1 MLRLDGSV
9 GEGGGQL
16 LRSALTLSAATGRPF
31 RMEGVRA
38 GRQPPGLRRQHVAAT
53 RAAAEIS
60 GAHLEGD
67 APGST
72 RVVFRPSSLRGG
84 QFTFDVGGAG
94 SAILVL
100 QTVLPALVLADRAS
114 DLTLRGGTHN
124 PFAPP
129 FEFLQR
135 AYLPALRR
143 MGMEATA
150 TLDRRGFFPAG
161 GGLVRCRVR
170 PGEPVPLSTH
180 ERGEELRRRARAVV
194 ADLPRHIAD
203 RELSVTRAMLDLDER
218 DVELVE
224 DGEADGPGNVLIV
237 DVECEEASEVLAGF
251 GRRGVPAESV
261 ATETCKQALRYI
273 ESEAPVGT
281 HLADQLLVPMGLAG
295 GGSFTTREPTSHMR
309 TNAIVVRRFLRVDVH
324 IRETNGKWRVTVG

>member
-38 GRQPPGLRRQHVAAT
+38 GRQPPGLRRQHVAAA

-60 GAHLEGD
+60 GARLEGD

-72 RVVFRPSSLRGG
+72 RVAFRPSSLRGG
-84 QFTFDVGGAG
+84 RFAFDVGGAG
-94 SAILVL
+94 SAVLVL
-100 QTVLPALVLADRAS
+100 QTVLPALVLADRPS
-114 DLTLRGGTHN
+114 DVTVRGGTHN

-135 AYLPALRR
+135 AYLPAVRR
-143 MGMEATA
+143 MGVEASA
-150 TLDRRGFFPAG
+150 ALDRRGFFPAG

-170 PGEPVPLSTH
+170 PGELVPLSVH
-180 ERGEELRRRARAVV
+180 ERGEEVRRRARAVV
-194 ADLPRHIAD
+194 AGLPRHIAD
-203 RELSVTRAMLDLDER
+203 RELSVARAALDLDER

-224 DGEADGPGNVLIV
+224 DAEADGPGNALIV
-237 DVECEEASEVLAGF
+237 EVECEEVTEVFAGF

-261 ATETCKQALRYI
+261 ATETCREALRYI
-273 ESEAPVGT
+273 ESGTPVGT

-295 GGSFTTREPTSHMR
+295 GGSFTTREPTSHTE
-309 TNAIVVRRFLRVDVH
+309 TNAIVIRRFLQVDVDM
-324 IRETNGKWRVTVG
+324 RETNGKWRVAVG